1 MWVKP
6 QEVLIANA
14 LWVVERSNQYF
25 VLQKRKGHGTRGLSS
40 LLVGTMDSVFDT
52 RPPPYRILH
61 QTPSSEV
68 SYLVS
73 VSVTSSEIFAD
84 WAWLESTLLPIVPAF
99 DSDDDVMEFVKCK
112 IESLV
117 AQRSVPVEVQRR
129 ALKTVFRCV
138 PLRSTA
144 FRCVPLRSVAF
155 CCLLLR
161 SAACRFVPL
170 RSTAFRRI
178 SLRSAAFRCVL
189 LCHARCPGPVPSMC
203 CRLLER
209 TFACLK
215 RRLLSDSESDSFKS
229 TTEKFR
235 RLFNAPAEE
244 KLVNHYSC
252 SYWKGVP
259 RQGWMYLSISHLSF
273 YSFILGREVKVR
285 LRWTDIVSLDKSN
298 SLIFPDSIKISTR
311 QKSYFFSMFLRKRET
326 YDLIEQLANIA
337 MRQLMREEGF
347 SEDPELLNKI
357 SRNVSRKTPGLKR
370 DLDARAHSEAYRSNF
385 RLPCAEK
392 LDGRADCTLW
402 TPYNKQH
409 VWGTLYISMNFVC
422 FESRVKGLVS
432 LIVPLRDVSLVERAD
447 SPGCT
452 QDLSSAICVSMKHRQ
467 SFLFAQVADRDFVL
481 ERIAEFLARLTT
493 CAAAPSADRVSI
505 QSVSSNSSGYI
516 VVDSDQQGKSQG
528 GAQEPWE
535 LQPPLMYQFPSPAS
549 PETTGR
555 QLKKEEQWEHLFD
568 EYGRGMTMYR
578 TSATSQLVLKGIP
591 STLRAELWMLFS
603 GACHEMATHPGYYV
617 QLAQRARSVRCPA
630 ADEIERDL
638 HRSLPEHQAFQSP
651 TGINA
656 LRRVLT
662 AYALRNPNIGYCQAM
677 NIVASVLLLYCS
689 EEQAF
694 WLMVAICERLLP
706 DYYNTKVVGALVDQ
720 GVLEDLISVELPD
733 LYTKLE
739 QLGVVGMISLSW
751 FLTIFLS
758 VMPFESAVNV
768 MDCFLFD
775 GARTNFMVALAVLDA
790 NRAALEDCRDD
801 GEAMTCLCRY
811 LEAVTNSDIPVRVG
825 QSVFYTYYKPDTK
838 HLDAELG
845 TDCLT
850 LLDGQNTS
858 IDVSLLIY
866 EAYTNFGK
874 LTNSAIERLRLKHR
888 LKVIQT
894 IEDSTMNSMIRC
906 VEAEQF
912 FTAAELKDLF
922 LYIKEEYLTLQSY
935 GRGALPDP
943 AEKQDPSVH
952 NYQLYKVDYPLF
964 HTLFHKLCNW
974 SAGSMADSIASRAF
988 KLMDTSGDGLLDLRQ
1003 LAWLLGL
1010 MTRSDLPRR
1019 LRLFYCLHLPPLLDQ
1034 HEMDSPISDNTEVA
1048 SEACEYFEALSDAEP
1063 PPISLAEMRE
1073 LVLGDGH
1080 RSRTVSGTSFTSG
1093 ASGTGEESSQV
1104 PMMNQKQFI
1113 YMWRALYDMF
1123 SEEQTR
1129 PEIFHSIAHVGTLLL
1144 QIGEVGKRFQKE
1156 RTASASAVLQGPEA
1170 RPVDGLTDMSLLSE
1184 ALSEVTP
1191 EPAADEA
1198 PSAAG
1203 RLPDADWAVSF
1214 EQFVASVLTEP
1225 PLVAFFEARAD
1236 VVAAVS
1242 QLRNVRLTRQTSLSF
1257 STSPAEVNALA

>member
-117 AQRSVPVEVQRR
+117 AQRSVPVE
-129 ALKTVFRCV
+129 
-138 PLRSTA
+138 
-144 FRCVPLRSVAF
+144 
-155 CCLLLR
+155 
-161 SAACRFVPL
+161 
-170 RSTAFRRI
+170 
-178 SLRSAAFRCVL
+178 
-189 LCHARCPGPVPSMC
+189 
-203 CRLLER
+203 
-209 TFACLK
+209 
-215 RRLLSDSESDSFKS
+215 DSESDSFKS

-568 EYGRGMTMYR
+568 EYGHGMTMYR

-801 GEAMTCLCRY
+801 GRGRCSTH
-811 LEAVTNSDIPVRVG
+811 
-825 QSVFYTYYKPDTK
+825 YYKPDTK

-1156 RTASASAVLQGPEA
+1156 RTASASAVLQG
-1170 RPVDGLTDMSLLSE
+1170 SE

-1257 STSPAEVNALA
+1257 STSPAEVNALV

>member
-1 MWVKP
+1 
-6 QEVLIANA
+6 
-14 LWVVERSNQYF
+14 
-25 VLQKRKGHGTRGLSS
+25 
-40 LLVGTMDSVFDT
+40 
-52 RPPPYRILH
+52 
-61 QTPSSEV
+61 
-68 SYLVS
+68 
-73 VSVTSSEIFAD
+73 
-84 WAWLESTLLPIVPAF
+84 
-99 DSDDDVMEFVKCK
+99 
-112 IESLV
+112 
-117 AQRSVPVEVQRR
+117 
-129 ALKTVFRCV
+129 
-138 PLRSTA
+138 
-144 FRCVPLRSVAF
+144 
-155 CCLLLR
+155 
-161 SAACRFVPL
+161 
-170 RSTAFRRI
+170 
-178 SLRSAAFRCVL
+178 
-189 LCHARCPGPVPSMC
+189 
-203 CRLLER
+203 
-209 TFACLK
+209 
-215 RRLLSDSESDSFKS
+215 
-229 TTEKFR
+229 
-235 RLFNAPAEE
+235 
-244 KLVNHYSC
+244 
-252 SYWKGVP
+252 
-259 RQGWMYLSISHLSF
+259 
-273 YSFILGREVKVR
+273 
-285 LRWTDIVSLDKSN
+285 
-298 SLIFPDSIKISTR
+298 
-311 QKSYFFSMFLRKRET
+311 
-326 YDLIEQLANIA
+326 
-337 MRQLMREEGF
+337 
-347 SEDPELLNKI
+347 
-357 SRNVSRKTPGLKR
+357 
-370 DLDARAHSEAYRSNF
+370 
-385 RLPCAEK
+385 
-392 LDGRADCTLW
+392 
-402 TPYNKQH
+402 
-409 VWGTLYISMNFVC
+409 
-422 FESRVKGLVS
+422 VKGLVS

-535 LQPPLMYQFPSPAS
+535 LPAADVPVPQPRLAGDHRPVAVAILLALILVP
-549 PETTGR
+549 
-555 QLKKEEQWEHLFD
+555 EQWEHLFD
-568 EYGRGMTMYR
+568 EYGHGMTMYR

-603 GACHEMATHPGYYV
+603 VAHRH
-617 QLAQRARSVRCPA
+617 QR
-630 ADEIERDL
+630 
-638 HRSLPEHQAFQSP
+638 
-651 TGINA
+651 

-662 AYALRNPNIGYCQAM
+662 RYALRNPNIGYCQAM

-1257 STSPAEVNALA
+1257 STSPAEVNALV